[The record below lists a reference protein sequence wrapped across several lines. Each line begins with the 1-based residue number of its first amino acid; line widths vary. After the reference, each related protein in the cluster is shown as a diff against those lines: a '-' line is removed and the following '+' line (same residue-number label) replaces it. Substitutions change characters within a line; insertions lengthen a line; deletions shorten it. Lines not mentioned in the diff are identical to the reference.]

1 MSWLGFC
8 VSSEFAEVYRKIRLK
23 VDMYVLALHKA
34 VPNHY
39 DHIICNNYN
48 SYRNCCFNESNYNIS
63 NVFTVHKNLRVK
75 TDASMLALRTGQ
87 SQDFT
92 RLY

>member
-8 VSSEFAEVYRKIRLK
+8 VSSESAPVHRELRVEIDVHL
-23 VDMYVLALHKA
+23 LALHKA
-34 VPNHY
+34 VANHY

-63 NVFTVHKNLRVK
+63 NVFTVHKKLRVK
-75 TDASMLALRTGQ
+75 TDASMLALCTGQ